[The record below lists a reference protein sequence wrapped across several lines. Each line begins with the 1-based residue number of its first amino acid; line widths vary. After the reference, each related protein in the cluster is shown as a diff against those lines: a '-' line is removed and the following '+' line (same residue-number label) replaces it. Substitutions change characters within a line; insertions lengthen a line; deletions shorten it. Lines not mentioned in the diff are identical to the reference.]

1 MLPKNNFKIL
11 RPIDTS
17 ILTLW
22 LFIKL
27 KQMILFVILFV
38 LNIIFHVSDE
48 NYEVKK
54 FEDLKEINLNVS
66 ITHKQHSDYK
76 KASGR
81 NMAQWVRDTLDA
93 EIERLNQ
100 LEKGK

>member
-1 MLPKNNFKIL
+1 MENQLIPLALDVLICNVAKKISRFL
-11 RPIDTS
+11 KPINTI

-48 NYEVKK
+48 NYEFKK
-54 FEDLKEINLNVS
+54 I
-66 ITHKQHSDYK
+66 
-76 KASGR
+76 
-81 NMAQWVRDTLDA
+81 
-93 EIERLNQ
+93 
-100 LEKGK
+100 